1 MLVAVADDGG
11 GIDCEAVRQR
21 AIERGL
27 VPPDAQLSEEKTF
40 ALLFEA
46 GFSTAKQITDVSGRG
61 VGMDVVR
68 QRVEALRG
76 TIEVTSE
83 RGAGTSVTLR
93 LPLTLA
99 IIPTAVSQSSSR
111 APMRKSCAALTRCSM
126 QSCCPSAKAIAF
138 LLRSPS
144 AKSMK

>member
-46 GFSTAKQITDVSGRG
+46 RFSTAKQITDVSGRG

-93 LPLTLA
+93 LLLTLA

-111 APMRKSCAALTRCSM
+111 ARQRCPGCRSASLFRDVENGKHA
-126 QSCCPSAKAIAF
+126 QHLHRCCRSSA
-138 LLRSPS
+138 
-144 AKSMK
+144 